1 MDVRKSLKRQ
11 IYERSYTKIQEAP
24 VNACWIIKVATFVFL
39 FFSEIIILWFHC
51 SIYYFSKTYENKN
64 LNFNMNNSNELYGF
78 NNEKNNIKHN
88 FFIYQLKNCLNK
100 KGNNSQLFLNCNKYY
115 EE

>member
-1 MDVRKSLKRQ
+1 
-11 IYERSYTKIQEAP
+11 
-24 VNACWIIKVATFVFL
+24 
-39 FFSEIIILWFHC
+39 
-51 SIYYFSKTYENKN
+51 
-64 LNFNMNNSNELYGF
+64 MNNSNQLYGF

-88 FFIYQLKNCLNK
+88 FFMYQLKNCLNK